1 MFSRVKP
8 EIPRSASNW
17 RSSWKVACLGASRM
31 SGGPSGAA
39 ASAAWISRRQRKVLP
54 LPAGPRRK
62 RAGTGNVS
70 RKGTKTQSKKFEEI
84 VKIRPHFLISFRPG
98 FFIIF
103 RCWKNPDIP
112 PPENKSKSMPLTH
125 TKDLFAKAL
134 KGKYALGAFNV
145 NNMEL
150 IQAIVEACEEEKAPL
165 MLQISKGAR
174 QYANPVYLKKLIE
187 AAVSLSN
194 VPIAV
199 HLDHG
204 DTFELCK
211 QCIDEGF
218 TSVMIDASH
227 EPFDKNVEITK
238 KVVEYAHKHNCSV
251 ESELGHLVGAQF
263 DEGEEGGA
271 HSLSGH
277 YTVPEEAVKFVKESG
292 CDSLAVAIGNSHG
305 AYKFKGEQHL
315 DLERLKLIKKALMDA
330 GMGDYPLVLH
340 GASSVPKYLVDEIN
354 KYGGK
359 MPDAQGVPEGDIEI
373 ARRVGCT
380 KVNIDTDLRMAM
392 TAGIRKVFAEKP
404 GEFDPRKYLGPARQ
418 CVKDLVRHKVKDV
431 LCCAG
436 HAFD

>member
-1 MFSRVKP
+1 
-8 EIPRSASNW
+8 
-17 RSSWKVACLGASRM
+17 
-31 SGGPSGAA
+31 
-39 ASAAWISRRQRKVLP
+39 
-54 LPAGPRRK
+54 
-62 RAGTGNVS
+62 
-70 RKGTKTQSKKFEEI
+70 
-84 VKIRPHFLISFRPG
+84 
-98 FFIIF
+98 
-103 RCWKNPDIP
+103 
-112 PPENKSKSMPLTH
+112 MPLTH

-134 KGKYALGAFNV
+134 AGKYALGAFNV

-194 VPIAV
+194 IPIAV

-211 QCIDEGF
+211 ECIDEGF

-227 EPFDKNVEITK
+227 ESFEKNAEITR

-271 HSLSGH
+271 HSMSGH
-277 YTVPEEAVKFVKESG
+277 YTVPEEAVKFVKETG
-292 CDSLAVAIGNSHG
+292 CDSLAIAIGNSHG

-315 DLERLKLIKKALMDA
+315 DLERLKLIKKALMEA
-330 GMGDYPLVLH
+330 NLGDYPLVLH
-340 GASSVPKYLVDEIN
+340 GASSVPKHLVDEVN

-359 MPDAQGVPEGDIEI
+359 MPDAQGVPESDIEV

-380 KVNIDTDLRMAM
+380 KVNIDTDLRIAM
-392 TAGIRKVFAEKP
+392 TAAIRKVFAEKP
-404 GEFDPRKYLGPARQ
+404 SEFDPRKFLGPARQ
-418 CVKDLVRHKVKDV
+418 AVKDLVRHKVKNV